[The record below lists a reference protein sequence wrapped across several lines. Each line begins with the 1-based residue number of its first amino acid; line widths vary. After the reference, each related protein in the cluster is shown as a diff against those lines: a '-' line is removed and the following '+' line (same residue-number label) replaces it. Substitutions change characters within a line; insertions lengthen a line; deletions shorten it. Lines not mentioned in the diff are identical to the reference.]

1 MTSPCRDGRVLVERC
16 VEMSASDFLEARKS
30 ELDKF
35 VANMREVE
43 LVDERYS
50 YLEHILDQLTE
61 VVNREH
67 SWQSELLWTGVTTSH
82 GLLALGT
89 TLTSNR
95 LRG

>member
-1 MTSPCRDGRVLVERC
+1 MRPYRDWHVLVERC
-16 VEMSASDFLEARKS
+16 VEMSAADFMEAKKS

-61 VVNREH
+61 VVNQEH
-67 SWQSELLWTGVTTSH
+67 SWQSEPHPG
-82 GLLALGT
+82 
-89 TLTSNR
+89 
-95 LRG
+95 